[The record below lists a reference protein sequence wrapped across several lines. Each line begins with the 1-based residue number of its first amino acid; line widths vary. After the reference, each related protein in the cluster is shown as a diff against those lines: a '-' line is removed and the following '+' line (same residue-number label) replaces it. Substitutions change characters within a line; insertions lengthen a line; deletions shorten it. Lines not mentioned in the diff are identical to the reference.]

1 MIAMRHLNLI
11 VLLAAIPLSTF
22 AWDHPGHSM
31 VSEIALNSLPADFP
45 AFVREP
51 ASATRIKF
59 LAGEPDRWSH
69 APDMPVKHEDWVN
82 HFFDLEQIPA
92 AGLDLAT
99 LPSLRYQFAAQFAV
113 ARAAHADRLPPT
125 VSTKTPDN
133 VPEHTREW
141 CGFLPWEIAEQY
153 GKLKSAF
160 ASLQAYEQFGTP
172 EEVANARADVIGVMG
187 IMGHYV
193 GDSAQPLHGTVHH
206 AGWTG
211 DNPKG
216 YTTWYGIHS
225 WIDSGLINKS
235 HIVSADLAGRVAPAQ
250 PLPVVARADGR
261 DPVFTAALDFIVEQ
275 NKFVEPIYQL
285 EKEGKLGN
293 VPPNTP
299 DRPVSPEARA
309 LVEAQLLKGGQMLG
323 ALWLTAWRN
332 LKPDAFLI
340 GVLQRRSAAA
350 AAPAK
355 TPR

>member
-1 MIAMRHLNLI
+1 MIPMRHLQPL
-11 VLLAAIPLSTF
+11 LFLAALPLSAM

-31 VSEIALNSLPADFP
+31 VNEIALNSLPADFP
-45 AFVREP
+45 AFLREP
-51 ASATRIKF
+51 ASVARIKF

-69 APDMPVKHEDWVN
+69 APDGPLKHDDWVN

-99 LPSLRYQFAAQFAV
+99 LPALRYQFAAQFAA
-113 ARAAHADRLPPT
+113 ARAAHADKLPSIVPAK
-125 VSTKTPDN
+125 SPDS

-153 GKLKSAF
+153 GRLKSAF
-160 ASLQAYEQFGTP
+160 ASLQAYEQFGTA
-172 EEVANARADVIGVMG
+172 EEVANARADVINVMG

-216 YTTWYGIHS
+216 FTTWSGIHT

-235 HIVSADLAGRVAPAQ
+235 HIVSGALAGRVVPAQ
-250 PLPVVARADGR
+250 ALPVTARADGR
-261 DPVFTAALDFIVEQ
+261 DPIFVAEVDFIVEQ
-275 NKFVEPIYQL
+275 NKLVEPIYQL
-285 EKEGKLGN
+285 EKDGKLGN

-309 LVEAQLLKGGQMLG
+309 LVEGQLLKGGQMLG
-323 ALWLTAWRN
+323 ALWLTAWKTY
-332 LKPDAFLI
+332 KPDAFLI
-340 GVLQRRSAAA
+340 GVLQRRAAA

-355 TPR
+355 STP